1 MPLSKSKQPKKKT
14 KATRKR
20 EYYTLPAKAHTN
32 NKVPASVDKD
42 EKRSGVFSQM
52 AATAG
57 GVAVGTTV
65 GHFVGNILTSIIGMA
80 SNKTA
85 DSNKDIQRYE
95 EPRRTCS
102 KEIQQFIN
110 CAATEKDIT
119 LCQGFNEAIQH
130 CKQKHNL
137 S

>member
-1 MPLSKSKQPKKKT
+1 MPQSKSKPPKKKS
-14 KATRKR
+14 KSIRKR
-20 EYYTLPAKAHTN
+20 EYYTLPAKAHTS

-65 GHFVGNILTSIIGMA
+65 GHFVGNILTSIIGLVH
-80 SNKTA
+80 
-85 DSNKDIQRYE
+85 
-95 EPRRTCS
+95 
-102 KEIQQFIN
+102 
-110 CAATEKDIT
+110 AARNGVWLVIKQLILTRI
-119 LCQGFNEAIQH
+119 FNVMKNREGLVR
-130 CKQKHNL
+130 KKFNN